1 MEGADPVGTPERNE
15 AARVLGAALRS
26 HRIASGLSLRA
37 LAAHIGLS
45 AHGTLVDYE
54 HGRRI
59 PPQDLLGACERVLC
73 VPDALLSRLRLAA
86 LTDRGYDQAAALL
99 DGWFPVQ
106 PRTDSDCALPPAAAT
121 GPPQPVADG
130 SDPGRAGCQDAMT
143 MHARKLAMTEYR
155 LIGQIELRY
164 SARQHAA
171 WARFAGVPALD
182 HLAGQRSVDILVEA
196 VREPDGARTSFRH
209 EYCFDVHWGDLLLTG
224 RGCIYAKAVIY
235 ADAVPIAAGETD
247 RLRLP

>member
-1 MEGADPVGTPERNE
+1 MGAQDRNE
-15 AARVLGAALRS
+15 VVRVLGAALRS

-37 LAAHIGLS
+37 LAAHVGLS

-59 PPQDLLGACERVLC
+59 PPEDLLGACERVLG

-86 LTDRGYDQAAALL
+86 LTHRGDDQAAALL
-99 DGWFPVQ
+99 DGRSPVQ
-106 PRTDSDCALPPAAAT
+106 PRTDGGSAFPPATAA

-130 SDPGRAGCQDAMT
+130 SDPDRAGCVDAIT

-164 SARQHAA
+164 SARRHAA

-182 HLAGQRSVDILVEA
+182 HMAAHRPVDILVEA

-209 EYCFDVHWGDLLLTG
+209 EYCFDVHWGDILLTG
-224 RGCIYAKAVIY
+224 RGCIHARAVIY
-235 ADAVPIAAGETD
+235 ADEVPIAVAETD